1 MLVKWDPY
9 TEFDK
14 AVDGLFRRPFAL
26 RPVWDDRQG
35 DSVAWQPAV
44 NVYEDKDHLAIE
56 AQLPGI
62 EMEDVTLSVTDH
74 TLQLRG
80 ERKHEQEKK
89 AEGYHIREAQYGTFT
104 RSFTL
109 PAYVDPSQAKATYV
123 QGVLTITIPKQEKAK
138 ARTIQIETK

>member
-14 AVDGLFRRPFAL
+14 AFDGLFRRPFTL
-26 RPVWDDRQG
+26 RPLLDDRPVEA
-35 DSVAWQPAV
+35 VAWQPAV

-62 EMEDVTLSVTDH
+62 ELADVTLSVADH

-80 ERKHEQEKK
+80 ERKHEPEKRS
-89 AEGYHIREAQYGTFT
+89 EGYHIREAQYGSFA

-109 PAYVDPSQAKATYV
+109 PAYVDPNQAKATLEK
-123 QGVLTITIPKQEKAK
+123 GVLIITIPKQEKAK